1 MQSVKIFETKIQSDF
16 SDGLIEGW
24 ETYSLSK
31 NIHVWKLETKLRFKY
46 WQWIDRIN
54 EKYFYYII
62 MENVLLISKC
72 IVNLNDYIK

>member
-24 ETYSLSK
+24 ETYSK
-31 NIHVWKLETKLRFKY
+31 QNIHVWKLETKLRFKY

-72 IVNLNDYIK
+72 IVNLNNYVK